1 MQEVISIK
9 GMKCMHCAA
18 AVKSAL
24 EEIDGVDFA
33 EVSIEKGVAEVV
45 CGGKVTR
52 RQLIDA
58 VEEQGFEAE

>member
-9 GMKCMHCAA
+9 GMKCKHCVA

-24 EEIDGVDFA
+24 EEIEGVEFA
-33 EVSIEKGVAEVV
+33 EVALEKGVAEVV
-45 CGGKVTR
+45 CDGSVTR